1 MLNYRFTLNDKD
13 ITDKLLGVSYS
24 ENLEDVASSFSFTSL
39 EDFDI
44 TSLTTDGKTRINTFK
59 IYEKTQT
66 KPFYIGVVTDYEHT
80 TDVNVYSYSGY
91 DVGFYLNK
99 NEVIKQFKKANIGKA
114 IESLCTEFN
123 ISATM
128 PEFKATVSK
137 IYKDVVLA
145 DILKELLELERLKTS
160 SKDLYID
167 CKNGK
172 LNITRYQIEQNL
184 TALIGSGFLVGSD
197 STYSNC
203 SVKKSIQ
210 ELKNR
215 VIYSDNN
222 EKSLKRITADDT
234 NSIATYG
241 LLTAVETVDTNKQ
254 NNLKQLAKT
263 KLTELNKIKTEISKT
278 LIADHRVSKGKLI
291 DFTNADYGLTGIYL
305 VKSANHEITAQK
317 ETVSVS
323 IEKYLKT

>member
-1 MLNYRFTLNDKD
+1 M
-13 ITDKLLGVSYS
+13 
-24 ENLEDVASSFSFTSL
+24 
-39 EDFDI
+39 
-44 TSLTTDGKTRINTFK
+44 
-59 IYEKTQT
+59 
-66 KPFYIGVVTDYEHT
+66 
-80 TDVNVYSYSGY
+80 
-91 DVGFYLNK
+91 
-99 NEVIKQFKKANIGKA
+99 
-114 IESLCTEFN
+114 
-123 ISATM
+123 
-128 PEFKATVSK
+128 
-137 IYKDVVLA
+137 LA
-145 DILKELLELERLKTS
+145 DILKELIELEKLKTGK
-160 SKDLYID
+160 KDIYID

-172 LNITRYQIEQNL
+172 LNISKYTLEQNL

-222 EKSLKRITADDT
+222 EKSLKRIIADDT

-278 LIADHRVSKGKLI
+278 LIADYRVSKGKLI
-291 DFTNADYGLTGIYL
+291 NFTNADYGLTGIYL
-305 VKSANHEITAQK
+305 VKSASHEITAQK
-317 ETVSVS
+317 ETVNVS
-323 IEKYLKT
+323 IEKWKN

>member
-1 MLNYRFTLNDKD
+1 MSNYKFYLNNVE
-13 ITDKLLGVSYS
+13 ITDDIINFSYS
-24 ENLEDVASSFSFTSL
+24 ENLEDVASSFSFNALKDYGLTSI
-39 EDFDI
+39 D
-44 TSLTTDGKTRINTFK
+44 SDGNERINTIK
-59 IYEKTQT
+59 IFDNQQKA
-66 KPFYIGVVTDYEHT
+66 PFYVGVVTDYEHT

-99 NEVIKQFKKANIGKA
+99 NEVLKQFKNANIGKA

-145 DILKELLELERLKTS
+145 DILKELLELERLKVS
-160 SKDLYID
+160 SNDLYID
-167 CKNGK
+167 YKNGK

-222 EKSLKRITADDT
+222 EKSLKRIIADDT

-278 LIADHRVSKGKLI
+278 LIADYRVSKGKLI
-291 DFTNADYGLTGIYL
+291 DFTNTDYGLTGIYL
-305 VKSANHEITAQK
+305 VKSASHEITAQK